1 MSSDARLTLITRP
14 GCHLCEE
21 AKAALDR
28 VVAVT
33 GDKWVEKDVSGDV
46 EAERD
51 YGDRLPVVLLDGKEH
66 GYWRV
71 EEDRLLRDLTTPQL

>member
-1 MSSDARLTLITRP
+1 MDVDRRP
-14 GCHLCEE
+14 GP
-21 AKAALDR
+21 
-28 VVAVT
+28 
-33 GDKWVEKDVSGDV
+33 G
-46 EAERD
+46 AE